1 MTVAE
6 RALGFGGSRAERV
19 RARRVRGGAGA
30 LRSQP
35 ADEPAEAMRAARPR
49 RRALRRRY
57 DLVLP
62 IEAQTV
68 VRLPSV
74 PVFHLGPRLL
84 SAVLFG
90 ATLLAIPRVVASPG
104 FRVESVEVVGQRMLS
119 ANQVR
124 SIARSEGRP
133 VFWIDPAAAA
143 ERLTAMPEIASAR
156 VRVGWPNRV
165 TIQIEERHPLVAW
178 NDGGRT
184 WWIGPDGI
192 AFLEHGEWPG
202 LVKVQ
207 ADEPVLHVGDDP
219 LQPVIEPELLWAA
232 AALSAQ
238 VPEVD
243 VLRYHPDHGLGFE
256 DSQGW
261 TAFFGDG
268 GDMVAK
274 MRLYRTVAG
283 HLIQKSLRPTVVS
296 VEDPT
301 APYFSTNR
309 DEP

>member
-1 MTVAE
+1 MTIAE
-6 RALGFGGSRAERV
+6 KAFGFGGSRADRV
-19 RARRVRGGAGA
+19 RARRVRGGHSA

-35 ADEPAEAMRAARPR
+35 AGDPAEALRAIRPR
-49 RRALRRRY
+49 RRGLRRRY

-62 IEAQTV
+62 VEAKTV

-74 PVFHLGPRLL
+74 PVFRFGPRLL
-84 SAVLFG
+84 SAVLLV
-90 ATLLAIPRVVASPG
+90 ATLLAIQRLVVSPV
-104 FRVESVEVVGQRMLS
+104 FHVASVEVIGQRMLS
-119 ANQVR
+119 ASQIR

-133 VFWIDPAAAA
+133 VFLVDPAGAAG
-143 ERLTAMPEIASAR
+143 RLTAMPEIASAR
-156 VRVGWPNRV
+156 VRVHWPNRV

-184 WWIGPDGI
+184 WWVSPDGL

-207 ADEPVLHVGDDP
+207 ADEPVLRIGLDP

-243 VLRYHPDHGLGFE
+243 VLRFHPEHGLGFK
-256 DSQGW
+256 DPQGW

-274 MRLYRTVAG
+274 MRLYRTVAA
-283 HLIQKSLRPTVVS
+283 HLLQKSFRPAWVS
-296 VEDPT
+296 VEDPA
-301 APYFSTNR
+301 APYYSTNK
-309 DEP
+309 DLP

>member
-6 RALGFGGSRAERV
+6 RALGFGGSRAERA
-19 RARRVRGGAGA
+19 RARRVRNGAGA

-35 ADEPAEAMRAARPR
+35 ANDPAEAMRATRPR

-62 IEAQTV
+62 IEARTV
-68 VRLPSV
+68 VRLPSI
-74 PVFHLGPRLL
+74 PVLRIGPRLL

-90 ATLLAIPRVVASPG
+90 ATLLAIQRVVTSPG
-104 FRVESVEVVGQRMLS
+104 FQVGSVEVIGQRMLS

-124 SIARSEGRP
+124 SIARSEGRS
-133 VFWIDPAAAA
+133 VFLIDPAAAA
-143 ERLTAMPEIASAR
+143 DRLTAMPEIASAR
-156 VRVGWPNRV
+156 LRVRWPNRV

-184 WWIGPDGI
+184 WWISPDGM

-202 LVKVQ
+202 LVKVE
-207 ADEPVLHVGDDP
+207 ADEPALRIGDDP

-243 VLRYHPDHGLGFE
+243 VLRYHAEHGLGFK
-256 DSQGW
+256 DPQGW

-274 MRLYRTVAG
+274 MRLYRTVAA
-283 HLIQKSLRPTVVS
+283 HMVQRSFRPVVVS

-301 APYFSTNR
+301 APYYSTNR
-309 DEP
+309 DLP